1 MMHLM
6 DTTLIIPGLFPEIPD
21 ADIGRLPH
29 LERLLARGTLGIGV
43 RPRKVRPP
51 PRAFCRA

>member
-43 RPRKVRPP
+43 RPPQG
-51 PRAFCRA
+51 A